1 MVSHFLLERIVKM
14 ATKKFY
20 HDIDL
25 VGVGQLLN
33 TRLQN
38 VTSSQEDTL
47 ASSLGQANK
56 GLVIYNSEDGRI
68 KTWDGEKFDPFQ
80 IDVDGDVK
88 FKGVVDASAD
98 AEGQIEL
105 VSGSQY
111 VVSVAGTLA
120 FSEATVSIT
129 PSASVEVGDIVLVT
143 AAGAISVIQRNDV
156 IATET
161 VAGNI
166 RLATSAQAIAGEIT
180 DKAITPKTLADVLEA
195 KTVVSSYNET
205 VSLTAGTA
213 KTIEH
218 AFGLTNANAF
228 VINAVHDGSVV
239 SLDVDV
245 VDGNNITVTSFA
257 SLTAVDITIHAFKE

>member
-1 MVSHFLLERIVKM
+1 M

-25 VGVGQLLN
+25 VGVGQMLN

-38 VTSSQEDTL
+38 VTNAEETTL
-47 ASSLGQANK
+47 LGSLGMANK

-80 IDVDGDVK
+80 IDVEGDVK

-98 AEGQIEL
+98 AEGQVEL
-105 VSGSQY
+105 VAGSQY
-111 VVSVAGTLA
+111 VISVAGTLA
-120 FSEATVSIT
+120 FSEATVTIT
-129 PSASVEVGDIVLVT
+129 PNAEVEVGDLILVT
-143 AAGAISVIQRNDV
+143 SSDEISVIQRNDV

-166 RLATSAQAIAGEIT
+166 KLATTAQALAGEVT

-195 KTVVSSYNET
+195 RTIVSSYNET
-205 VSLTAGTA
+205 VNLTAGVA
-213 KTIEH
+213 KEIAH
-218 AFGLTNANAF
+218 NFDLTNANAF

-239 SLDVDV
+239 SLDVDI
-245 VDGNNITVTSFA
+245 VDGDKIEVTSFA
-257 SLTAVDITIHAFKE
+257 SLSGVDITIHAFKE